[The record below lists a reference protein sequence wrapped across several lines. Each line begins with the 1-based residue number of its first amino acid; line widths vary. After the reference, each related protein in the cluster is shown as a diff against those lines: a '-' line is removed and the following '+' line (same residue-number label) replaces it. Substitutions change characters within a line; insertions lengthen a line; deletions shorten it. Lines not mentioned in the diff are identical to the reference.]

1 MKYFVKKAVSL
12 IIILLIV
19 SLLAFLA
26 FQIIPGDPTTKL
38 LGTQY
43 TPERAAQMREALGL
57 NRPVIIRYFDWLKG
71 FLTGNMGISYSY
83 SITVKEMLADKVPI
97 TLILTAM
104 SFIIITVVSIPL
116 GIFLAKHEG
125 TWLDRIFTTLNQII
139 MSIPPFFIGI
149 VLSYI
154 FSIILKVFVHGQFIS
169 YTEDPA
175 AFFKYMIFPAVS
187 IAIPRI
193 AMTVKLLRS
202 SILGEM
208 DKDYVRTAYSRGN
221 SRNATLYRHVLKN
234 AIVPVVTFLALTI
247 ADIVAGSIIVEQV
260 FAIPGLGRLLV
271 KSIFNRDF
279 PVVQAIVVILA
290 FIVVFVNT
298 AADIINQRIDPRLK
312 LR

>member
-71 FLTGNMGISYSY
+71 FLTGNMGISYNY

-104 SFIIITVVSIPL
+104 SFVIITVVSIPL
-116 GIFLAKHEG
+116 GILLAKNEG
-125 TWLDRIFTTLNQII
+125 TWIDRIFTTLNQII

-154 FSIILKVFVHGQFIS
+154 FSIVLKFFVHGQFVS
-169 YTEDPA
+169 YTDDPA

>member
-1 MKYFVKKAVSL
+1 MKYILKKLVSL

-26 FQIIPGDPTTKL
+26 FQIIPADPTTKL
-38 LGTQY
+38 LGTEA
-43 TPERAAQMREALGL
+43 TPERIAQLREALGF
-57 NRPVIIRYFDWLKG
+57 NRPFLVRYADWLKS
-71 FLTGNMGISYSY
+71 FLTGDFGSSYSY
-83 SITVKEMLADKVPI
+83 SMPVKDMIADKFPITITLTAISFVLITV
-97 TLILTAM
+97 
-104 SFIIITVVSIPL
+104 FSIPL

-125 TWLDRIFTTLNQII
+125 TWFDRIFTTLNQTI
-139 MSIPPFFIGI
+139 MSIPAFFIGI

-154 FSIILKVFVHGQFIS
+154 FSVILKVFVHGDFVS
-169 YTEDPA
+169 YTQDPV
-175 AFFKYMIFPAVS
+175 AFIKYLFFPAIS

-202 SILGEM
+202 SILAEM
-208 DKDYVRTAYSRGN
+208 NKDYVRTAYSRGN
-221 SRNATLYRHVLKN
+221 GRDSVLYRHVLKN
-234 AIVPVVTFLALTI
+234 SLVPVITFLAVTI
-247 ADIVAGSIIVEQV
+247 ADIVAGSIIIEQV

-290 FIVVFVNT
+290 IIVVVVNT
-298 AADIINQRIDPRLK
+298 LADIINQYIDPRIK

>member
-43 TPERAAQMREALGL
+43 TPEKAEMMREAMGL
-57 NRPVIIRYFDWLKG
+57 NRPVIIRYLDWLKG
-71 FLTGNMGISYSY
+71 LITGDLGVSYNY

-104 SFIIITVVSIPL
+104 SFVIIVVISIPL
-116 GIFLAKHEG
+116 GIFLAKNEG
-125 TWLDRIFTTLNQII
+125 TWIDRIFTTLNQIT

-154 FSIILKVFVHGQFIS
+154 FSLVLKVFVHGQFIS
-169 YTEDPA
+169 YRENPA
-175 AFFKYMIFPAVS
+175 EFFKYMIFPAIS

-221 SRNATLYRHVLKN
+221 SRNAALYRHVLKN
-234 AIVPVVTFLALTI
+234 SVVPVITFLALTI

>member
-71 FLTGNMGISYSY
+71 FLTGNMGISYNY

-104 SFIIITVVSIPL
+104 SFVIITVVSIPL
-116 GIFLAKHEG
+116 GILLAKNEG
-125 TWLDRIFTTLNQII
+125 TWIDRIFTTLNQII

-154 FSIILKVFVHGQFIS
+154 FSIVLKFFVHGQFIS
-169 YTEDPA
+169 YTDDPA

>member
-57 NRPVIIRYFDWLKG
+57 NRPIIIRYFDWLKG
-71 FLTGNMGISYSY
+71 FLTGDMGISYNY

-104 SFIIITVVSIPL
+104 SFVIMTVVSIPL

-125 TWLDRIFTTLNQII
+125 TWTDRIFTTLNQII

-154 FSIILKVFVHGQFIS
+154 FSIILKFFVHGQFIS
-169 YTEDPA
+169 YADDPA

-234 AIVPVVTFLALTI
+234 AIVPVITFLAITI

-298 AADIINQRIDPRLK
+298 AADIVNQRIDPRLK

>member
-43 TPERAAQMREALGL
+43 TPERAAQMRETLGL

-154 FSIILKVFVHGQFIS
+154 FGIILKVFVHGQFIS

>member
-1 MKYFVKKAVSL
+1 MKYILKKLVSL

-26 FQIIPGDPTTKL
+26 FQIIPADPTTKL
-38 LGTQY
+38 LGTEA
-43 TPERAAQMREALGL
+43 TPERIAQLREALGF
-57 NRPVIIRYFDWLKG
+57 NRPFLVRYADWLKS
-71 FLTGNMGISYSY
+71 FLTGDFGSSYSY
-83 SITVKEMLADKVPI
+83 SMPVKDMIADKFPITITLTAISFVLITV
-97 TLILTAM
+97 
-104 SFIIITVVSIPL
+104 FSIPL

-125 TWLDRIFTTLNQII
+125 TWFDRIFTTLNQTI
-139 MSIPPFFIGI
+139 MSIPAFFIGI

-154 FSIILKVFVHGQFIS
+154 FSVILKVFVHGDFVS
-169 YTEDPA
+169 YTQDPV
-175 AFFKYMIFPAVS
+175 AFIKYLFFPAVS

-202 SILGEM
+202 SILAEM
-208 DKDYVRTAYSRGN
+208 NKDYVRTAYSRGN
-221 SRNATLYRHVLKN
+221 GRDSVLYRHVLKN
-234 AIVPVVTFLALTI
+234 SLVPVITFLAVTI
-247 ADIVAGSIIVEQV
+247 ADIVAGSIIIEQV

-290 FIVVFVNT
+290 IIVVVVNT
-298 AADIINQRIDPRLK
+298 LADIINQYIDPRIK

>member
-71 FLTGNMGISYSY
+71 FLTGDMGISYNY

-104 SFIIITVVSIPL
+104 SFVIITVVSIPL

-125 TWLDRIFTTLNQII
+125 TWIDRIFTTLNQII

-154 FSIILKVFVHGQFIS
+154 FSIVLRFFVHGQFVS